1 MESECSIIILL
12 NSQQRGDMCEE
23 DKLFLIFGS
32 IKKKIY
38 KLINSRIKEYNVNV
52 TEVIY
57 LLIINEHPLI
67 SFKDLTKMVDFDK
80 GMTTKVLIS
89 LKCKKLVNNSIKGIS
104 LTKSGVILSKK
115 LINEFNILK
124 KEILGNVDNEVLSS
138 FYNRLVKF
146 NDMLEG
152 DKKC

>member
-1 MESECSIIILL
+1 
-12 NSQQRGDMCEE
+12 MCEE

-67 SFKDLTKMVDFDK
+67 SFKDLTKMADFDK

-124 KEILGNVDNEVLSS
+124 KEILGNVDNE
-138 FYNRLVKF
+138 
-146 NDMLEG
+146 G
-152 DKKC
+152 

>member
-1 MESECSIIILL
+1 MENECSIIILL
-12 NSQQRGDMCEE
+12 NSQQRCDMCEE

-67 SFKDLTKMVDFDK
+67 SFKDLTKMADFDK

-115 LINEFNILK
+115 IINEFNILK
-124 KEILGNVDNEVLSS
+124 KEILGNVDNEVLSG

>member
-1 MESECSIIILL
+1 
-12 NSQQRGDMCEE
+12 MCEE

-67 SFKDLTKMVDFDK
+67 SFKDLTKMADFDK

-89 LKCKKLVNNSIKGIS
+89 LKCKKLVNNSIKGIF

-146 NDMLEG
+146 NDKFEG

>member
-1 MESECSIIILL
+1 
-12 NSQQRGDMCEE
+12 MCEE

-67 SFKDLTKMVDFDK
+67 SFKDLTKMADFDK

-124 KEILGNVDNEVLSS
+124 KEILGNVDNEVLSG
-138 FYNRLVKF
+138 FCNRLVKF

>member
-1 MESECSIIILL
+1 
-12 NSQQRGDMCEE
+12 MCEE

-138 FYNRLVKF
+138 FYNRLKF